1 MDNFSL
7 YQIFQ
12 KIPPVQEGC
21 RATGADPE
29 KDYYGDQRAG
39 VPLLWWKAEVDELVQ
54 SGEGKAPGK
63 PHCGLPVLDGSLQAG
78 GGPNFYMTG

>member
-39 VPLLWWKAEVDELVQ
+39 VPLL
-54 SGEGKAPGK
+54 
-63 PHCGLPVLDGSLQAG
+63 
-78 GGPNFYMTG
+78 